1 MGSRRARG
9 SHPPGEAGLPSHSAG
24 PRRGHLRSDPFE
36 ALRYPRSVWNLG
48 TSALVVTVILSPLLF
63 TFLLAQNL
71 RSLSGLATTMQFVV
85 YPTVLVAAILLYVQY
100 RVNGSNVVGWGA
112 LCLTLY
118 AVQGVMLAGLRAG
131 DPGPFFQ
138 RPGWILIVDL
148 PVAVLVLVALLWATR
163 VRLPVDP
170 LGTGLLLGLLV
181 AGANLTLN
189 SLAPKLT
196 MTSPP
201 VVVAEVLLVGV
212 AAAIGYTAYRMDG
225 IPRWFGLRLGLGALA
240 LVVNRVAICQDTSE
254 VFHVVAIVSGV
265 SGAALMMNGS
275 GSGLRFALQEQRNSL
290 ATLTDQVASME
301 ADERDSRAR
310 LHEITNS
317 ISSIAVASS
326 LLHQHHEVSASKR
339 AKLEQMLESEAGRL
353 ARVLTSASGALD
365 AGAGEAAQR
374 SGGTTPHL
382 VDLDEVIE
390 PVVTSHQALQQPV
403 EWEPSGC
410 VAIGDSD
417 AVAEVVNILLDNAA
431 RHAPDSRTSVEV
443 TDRGDMVE
451 IAVRDEGPGVPAEV
465 RRTLFEW
472 GGRGPDSP
480 GQGIGLHLAH
490 RLMTSGGNS
499 LHLEATPAGTS
510 FLIGL
515 PAAGKGR
522 S

>member
-1 MGSRRARG
+1 MAS
-9 SHPPGEAGLPSHSAG
+9 
-24 PRRGHLRSDPFE
+24 RSDDVFE

-48 TSALVVTVILSPLLF
+48 TSALVVAVILSPVLF
-63 TFLLAQNL
+63 TFLVAQNL
-71 RSLSGLATTMQFVV
+71 RTISGLATTTQFVV
-85 YPTVLVAAILLYVQY
+85 FPTVLLAAILLYVQF
-100 RVNGSNVVGWGA
+100 RLTGSNVVGWA
-112 LCLTLY
+112 TLCLTLY

-148 PVAVLVLVALLWATR
+148 PVAVLVLIALLLATR
-163 VRLPVDP
+163 VHLPVDP
-170 LGTGLLLGLLV
+170 LGAGLLVGLLV
-181 AGANLTLN
+181 AGVNLTLN
-189 SLAPKLT
+189 SAAPRLS

-201 VVVAEVLLVGV
+201 VVVVEVLLACLGV
-212 AAAIGYTAYRMDG
+212 AIGRAAYRLEG
-225 IPRWFGLRLGLGALA
+225 IPRWFGIRLGLGALA
-240 LVVNRVAICQDTSE
+240 LVVNLVAISQDTSA
-254 VFHVVAIVSGV
+254 VFHSVAIVSGV
-265 SGAALMMNGS
+265 AGAAFMLNGA

-290 ATLTDQVASME
+290 ATLSDQVAAME
-301 ADERDSRAR
+301 ADKRDSRAR

-326 LLHQHHEVSASKR
+326 LLHQHDEVPASKR
-339 AKLEQMLESEAGRL
+339 EKLGQMLESEAGRL
-353 ARVLTSASGALD
+353 ARILTNASGALE
-365 AGAGEAAQR
+365 AGAGGEANGA
-374 SGGTTPHL
+374 SDTPPL

-390 PVVTSHQALQQPV
+390 PLVTSHQALLRPV
-403 EWEPSGC
+403 VWEPSGC

-431 RHAPDSRTSVEV
+431 THAPDARTSVEV

-451 IAVRDEGPGVPAEV
+451 IAVRDQGPGVPAEV
-465 RRTLFEW
+465 RRKMFEW
-472 GGRGPDSP
+472 GGRGPDSS

-499 LHLEATPAGTS
+499 LHLEANHTGTS
-510 FLIGL
+510 FVIGL